1 MVSGRIFIVI
11 QKENIRNFAIIAHI
25 DHGKSTLADR
35 ILEITG
41 TIPKIRMREQ
51 ILDRMDI
58 ERERGITIKAQAV
71 RIDYKADNG
80 ELYRLNLI
88 DTPGHV
94 DFTYEVS
101 RSLAACEGAILLI
114 DATQGFQAQTIANLY
129 LALEQDLQIIPVI
142 NKIDLPSARPDAL
155 KREIQTII
163 GTKPNEVLAISAKTG
178 EGVSEL
184 LEIIVKE
191 IPSPKGD
198 EDTSL
203 KALVFDAHYDDYR
216 GVIVY
221 IRVMDGAIRKGDWI
235 RMMATDKKFQ
245 VNEIGVFKP
254 DMTPIDI
261 LQTGDVGYII
271 ATIRDI
277 ADSRV
282 GDTVTSH
289 EKPADKPLPGYKRP
303 KPMVFCGLYTVETA
317 DYEHLGQALEKL
329 SLNDSAFTYQP
340 ETSQALG
347 FGFRCGFLGVLH
359 MDIIKER
366 LEREYNLELIVTVPN
381 VVYRITDTKG
391 YVKEIENP
399 EEFPDSTHLT
409 KVEEPYVLL
418 RLVTPSEFMGPMM
431 ELNHKKRAEYIKM
444 EYLSEERV
452 TLEYYLPLA
461 ELIVDYYD
469 KVKAGSKGYA
479 SVDYEFHGFREADL
493 VKVQILINGE
503 PLDAVSFLS
512 DRESATRK
520 GRVMVMKLRRSIP
533 RHLFDVPIQASVGGK
548 IVARETI
555 KALRKDVLSKCY
567 GGDVTRKRKLLE
579 KQKEGK
585 KRMKMF
591 GNVNIPQDALLIV
604 LDISEDDK

>member
-71 RIDYKADNG
+71 RIDYKANNG

-198 EDTSL
+198 ENVSL

-245 VNEIGVFKP
+245 VNETGVFKP

-520 GRVMVMKLRRSIP
+520 GRAMVMKLRRSIP

-604 LDISEDDK
+604 LDITEDDK

>member
-71 RIDYKADNG
+71 RIDYKANNG

-198 EDTSL
+198 ENVSL

-245 VNEIGVFKP
+245 VNETGVFKP

-329 SLNDSAFTYQP
+329 SLNDSSFTYQP

-520 GRVMVMKLRRSIP
+520 GRAMVMKLRRSIP

-604 LDISEDDK
+604 LDITEDDK